1 LAGFVCLDATLVVG
15 LKTAEAALYQ
25 AKPAGRAQIKN
36 GAFFIFNSF

>member
-15 LKTAEAALYQ
+15 LKTEAALYQ